1 MDSFKKNLLKNI
13 KKYSLVGPV
22 EKFAKSVNNIRKE
35 GFTSITQEARMQ
47 VYREMI
53 MVLFYLVLIA
63 YCVMDV
69 NSRKLGAGGYVVAV
83 FFPHL
88 YIVFT
93 FLYDLLNATQKQ
105 SQTLGNNKY
114 SIDNFSATSEL
125 FLGETPQN

>member
-1 MDSFKKNLLKNI
+1 MDSIKKNLLKNL

-22 EKFAKSVNNIRKE
+22 EKFAKSLNNIRKE

-63 YCVMDV
+63 YCVMDA
-69 NSRKLGAGGYVVAV
+69 NNRNIGAGAYVVAI
-83 FFPHL
+83 FFPHI

-93 FLYDLLNATQKQ
+93 FLYDLLNVKTRE
-105 SQTLGNNKY
+105 TTETKY
-114 SIDNFSATSEL
+114 SVDDFSATSEL
-125 FLGETPQN
+125 FLGETPKN